1 MNIKNL
7 SKGYAADAGMDVIL
21 HKDVSFEPLSTTI
34 IELELQL
41 DLPEYYM
48 GMLIARTSA
57 AKQGLAVAMCPI
69 DPHYNGKVNAIV
81 YNISQNTVQYKKG
94 ESFCQLVIVPFITI
108 DEVPHRK
115 NGVRSDGKF
124 GSTN

>member
-7 SKGYAADAGMDVIL
+7 SKGYDADAGMDVIL
-21 HKDVSFEPLSTTI
+21 HKDVTFEPLTTTI
-34 IELELQL
+34 VELELQL
-41 DLPEYYM
+41 DLPDYYM

-115 NGVRSDGKF
+115 DGVRSNGKF

>member
-1 MNIKNL
+1 MMLDNL
-7 SKGYAADAGMDVIL
+7 SKGYDADAGMDVIL
-21 HKDVSFEPLSTTI
+21 HKDVIFRPLETTI
-34 IELELQL
+34 VELELQL
-41 DLPEYYM
+41 DLPDYYM

-115 NGVRSDGKF
+115 DGVRSDGKF

>member
-1 MNIKNL
+1 MMLDNL
-7 SKGYAADAGMDVIL
+7 SKGYTADAGMDVIL
-21 HKDVSFEPLSTTI
+21 HKDVIFRPLETTI
-34 IELELQL
+34 VELELQL

-57 AKQGLAVAMCPI
+57 AKQGLVVAMCPI

-81 YNISQNTVQYKKG
+81 HNVSQNTVQYKKG
-94 ESFCQLVIVPFITI
+94 ESFCQLVIVSFITI
-108 DEVPHRK
+108 DEVPCRK
-115 NGVRSDGKF
+115 NGIRSDGKF

>member
-1 MNIKNL
+1 MMLDNL
-7 SKGYAADAGMDVIL
+7 SKGYMADAGMDVIL
-21 HKDVSFEPLSTTI
+21 HKDVIFRPLETTI
-34 IELELQL
+34 VELELQL
-41 DLPEYYM
+41 DLPEYHM

-57 AKQGLAVAMCPI
+57 AKQGLVVAMCPI

-81 YNISQNTVQYKKG
+81 HNVSQNTVQYKKG

-115 NGVRSDGKF
+115 DGIRSDGKF